1 MGLWRAE
8 ITSLMFSDM
17 AALGCVAS
25 VVTSHSVLS
34 QDQVSPQGDVML
46 QYWGKNLLGQGREEF
61 LIIQGLISDTTQSF
75 RSMYREEHNGS
86 TRLL

>member
-25 VVTSHSVLS
+25 VVTSHVVLS

-46 QYWGKNLLGQGREEF
+46 QYWGNNLIGQSREEF
-61 LIIQGLISDTTQSF
+61 LIIQVLFLILL
-75 RSMYREEHNGS
+75 RSMYTEEYNGNI
-86 TRLL
+86 RLL